1 MPAMIKFLP
10 FLLIGLYAL
19 VQWQF
24 SAWRTRRELSAR
36 SRPLDDPPLEAVV
49 RRLGRAVEL
58 PHLKA
63 MVYDLPVFNGLA
75 SPDGGIY
82 ITRGVMDKYRLGEVS
97 AEEIGSILA
106 HELGHVALGHS
117 RRRMVDWTGQNALR
131 LGLALVL
138 NRLIPFV
145 GAMIADVLA
154 RLVASRLSRRDEFEA
169 DAYAAALMRRAGVDP
184 EAQVRMFEK
193 LEHMAGPAGGLAW
206 LASHPPLGARIE
218 AVQALHARW
227 DDADAAPL
235 PGA

>member
-1 MPAMIKFLP
+1 MLKFLP
-10 FLLIGLYAL
+10 VFAIALYAL
-19 VQWQF
+19 VMWQF
-24 SAWRTRRELSAR
+24 SAWRTRAELAAR
-36 SRPLDDPPLEAVV
+36 SKPLDDPALEAVV
-49 RRLGRAVEL
+49 RRLGRAVDL

-63 MVYDLPVFNGLA
+63 LVYDMPVFNGLA

-97 AEEIGSILA
+97 ADEIGSILA

-131 LGLALVL
+131 VGLAMVL
-138 NRLIPFV
+138 SRVIPFV

-154 RLVASRLSRRDEFEA
+154 RMVAARLSRRDEFEA

-184 EAQVRMFEK
+184 QAQVRMFEK
-193 LEHMAGPAGGLAW
+193 LEHMSGPRGGLAW

-218 AVQALHARW
+218 AVQALHRGW
-227 DDADAAPL
+227 DGTATTPVN
-235 PGA
+235 GG